1 MLITF
6 CKRVTFKTSAFG
18 NVKFL
23 IHVIRIFF
31 SYFWSCDFSGIVQST
46 KFTHRQWPWFLQW
59 KVKLTHRYVWIK
71 QDVNLVQKCVC
82 KGDWFKSHFCWICL
96 FEAVCRP
103 DLSISDLILDRKV
116 APLWS
121 IHISFY
127 IPVCSGVY
135 NTVATLGHI
144 FTALRRLLDVKAQ
157 AVY

>member
-1 MLITF
+1 MKTWPFLYFKLVSDVPITF
-6 CKRVTFKTSAFG
+6 CKRVTFTNSAFG
-18 NVKFL
+18 NVAFL
-23 IHVIRIFF
+23 MWSGHFWAISDHVI
-31 SYFWSCDFSGIVQST
+31 CHLLCN
-46 KFTHRQWPWFLQW
+46 HRQWPWYLQW

-71 QDVNLVQKCVC
+71 QDNNLVQKCVC

-96 FEAVCRP
+96 FDAVCRP

-144 FTALRRLLDVKAQ
+144 FTALRRL
-157 AVY
+157 